1 MLMITHTIQVVYFAL
16 ELILFFCVSFF
27 RSITMM
33 VRVALGTWH
42 GESKL
47 YKEAWLK
54 NEEHHVMVQNVIQK
68 SPFFS

>member
-1 MLMITHTIQVVYFAL
+1 
-16 ELILFFCVSFF
+16 
-27 RSITMM
+27 MM

-54 NEEHHVMVQNVIQK
+54 NEEHHLMVQNEIRK
-68 SPFFS
+68 SPFLPFFS